1 VFLPFIDAE
10 LVLQNKLVKV
20 VSVTFINSCQ
30 KLLKRLQAFELM
42 YVCDG

>member
-1 VFLPFIDAE
+1 MLNWFYTYL
-10 LVLQNKLVKV
+10 NKLVKV